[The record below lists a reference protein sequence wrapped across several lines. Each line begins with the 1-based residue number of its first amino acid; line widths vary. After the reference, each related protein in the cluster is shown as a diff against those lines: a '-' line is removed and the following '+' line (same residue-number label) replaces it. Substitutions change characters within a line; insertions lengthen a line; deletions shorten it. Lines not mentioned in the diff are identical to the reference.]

1 MQFLQVFSKR
11 ENFAGK
17 LLEQRRRSIRLP
29 KTINSASPSTLGGI
43 KVGTTN
49 TIKLT
54 RDVHEENNHLKERG
68 SPQLS

>member
-17 LLEQRRRSIRLP
+17 LLEQLRRSIRLP
-29 KTINSASPSTLGGI
+29 ETFNSASPSTLGGFQ
-43 KVGTTN
+43 VGTTN

-54 RDVHEENNHLKERG
+54 CDVHEDNNHL
-68 SPQLS
+68 